1 MSALAVAGLSK
12 AFGALRVADGIDLAV
27 PEGERRGIIG
37 PNGAGKTTFFNII
50 SGWLRPDSGR
60 VEVFGRDV
68 TGLAPDRIAH
78 SGVRRSFQK
87 SALFDG
93 LTVAENL
100 RLAVQATDGSRFDP
114 WRGTARHRRVVAAAQ
129 ALAERVSLADEL
141 GRRAG
146 ELSYGRKRQLEIAL
160 ALAEKPRI
168 LLLDEPAAG
177 ASPYERRLLADLL
190 QALPRDITIVLV
202 EHDLDFVFNLCDR
215 ITVLVRGR
223 VLMTGT
229 PGEVAASSEVQT
241 AYLGTAHA

>member
-1 MSALAVAGLSK
+1 MVVAGLRK
-12 AFGALRVADGIDLAV
+12 TFGALRVTDGIDLAV

-50 SGWLRPDSGR
+50 SGWLPPDAGR
-60 VEVFGRDV
+60 VEVFGRDI
-68 TGLAPDRIAH
+68 TRLPPAHIAH
-78 SGVRRSFQK
+78 LGVRRSFQK
-87 SALFDG
+87 SALFDA
-93 LTVAENL
+93 LSVEENL
-100 RLAVQATDGSRFDP
+100 RLAVQATDPSRFDA
-114 WRGTARHRRVVAAAQ
+114 WGRIGRHRRVLEAARS
-129 ALAERVSLADEL
+129 LAERVGLADEL

-190 QALPRDITIVLV
+190 RDLPRDITIMLV
-202 EHDLDFVFNLCDR
+202 EHDLDLVFNLCDR
-215 ITVLVRGR
+215 ISVLVRGS

-229 PGEVAASSEVQT
+229 PEEVGASGEVQA